1 MYESHW
7 QLQGPAFDNGADPT
21 FYYPSEGHQTALL
34 KLRYTVEN
42 RKGACLLAGE
52 RGAGKTLLAEMLR
65 RQLPESFRPFVHL
78 VFPQMPAADLLA
90 WLAVELCGPQAEQIR
105 SIDGSVRAIQKA
117 LAANTAA
124 GKHAVAVIDEA
135 HLIEDS
141 SCWDLLRLLLNFE
154 TAGRP
159 DLTLLL
165 AGQLPLVT
173 TISRMPAWE
182 ERLALKC
189 LLRPLSAEET
199 GCYVLHRLRTAGTPL
214 EIFTPDALQALH
226 QLANG
231 FPRRINRLA
240 DLALLV
246 GFGEQMSEIGA
257 AEVEAVSSELSTVH
271 AE

>member
-7 QLQGPAFDNGADPT
+7 QLQGPAFGNGADPE
-21 FYYPSEGHQTALL
+21 FYYPSEGHQAALL

-65 RQLPESFRPFVHL
+65 RQLPDSFRPFVHL
-78 VFPQMPAADLLA
+78 VFPQMPPADLLA
-90 WLAVELCGPQAEQIR
+90 WLATELCGSEPATSSVE
-105 SIDGSVRAIQKA
+105 SSVRAIQRS

-124 GKHAVAVIDEA
+124 GRHAVAVIDEA
-135 HLIEDS
+135 HLIEDPA
-141 SCWDLLRLLLNFE
+141 CWDVLRLLLNFE

-159 DLTLLL
+159 DLSLLVM
-165 AGQLPLVT
+165 GQLPLVT
-173 TISRMPAWE
+173 TVSRMPAWE
-182 ERLALKC
+182 ERLAVKC
-189 LLRPLSAEET
+189 LLRPLSSEET
-199 GCYVLHRLRTAGTPL
+199 SCYVQHRLRTAGSPL

-226 QLANG
+226 QLAHG

-246 GFGEQMSEIGA
+246 GFGEQLNEIGQ
-257 AEVEAVSSELSTVH
+257 AEIEAVSSELATVQ
-271 AE
+271 AG